1 MSRGGFTIGGIVI
14 LALLIITASLII
26 YLMGDY
32 LYTAYQSSTMVGK
45 INNRVIQLSRS
56 CVAYLINNTLYF
68 PYGAYVEYSVPSVV
82 RPGYYQSMDLSG
94 INGEV
99 LIFLNGC
106 VVVVRSVGN
115 ASGYEVFGYGAG

>member
-68 PYGAYVEYSVPSVV
+68 HMVP
-82 RPGYYQSMDLSG
+82 M
-94 INGEV
+94 
-99 LIFLNGC
+99 
-106 VVVVRSVGN
+106 
-115 ASGYEVFGYGAG
+115 